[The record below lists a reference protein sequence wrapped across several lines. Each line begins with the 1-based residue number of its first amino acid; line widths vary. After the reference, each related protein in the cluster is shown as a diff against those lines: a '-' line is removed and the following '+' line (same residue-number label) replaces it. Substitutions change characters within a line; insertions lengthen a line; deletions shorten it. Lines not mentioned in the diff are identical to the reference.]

1 MHRALVIIQC
11 LLLAVLACRVD
22 TACAQRLGLS
32 NLILDNQD
40 GRAKV
45 RFAVDV
51 KAVESVDE
59 ALRNGQVLAL
69 ECKAVLSRK
78 RDYLWNREVSRAELL
93 SPLLLHDGGPYEIE
107 LRLRGDER
115 VRGRDLAL
123 VMREAWGSMSMDL
136 GPWSAL
142 ERGGAY
148 ALSLEIRL
156 VRQDVSD
163 WLKGALFFWGF
174 DPVSP
179 VKYQLDFS
187 Y

>member
-1 MHRALVIIQC
+1 MHRAVVLTLC
-11 LLLAVLACRVD
+11 LFLAALAFQAEP
-22 TACAQRLGLS
+22 ACAQRLGLT
-32 NLILDNQD
+32 NLILDNQG

-45 RFAVDV
+45 RFGVDV
-51 KAVESVDE
+51 KAVEAVDA

-78 RDYLWNREVSRAELL
+78 RDYLWNTEVARTELL
-93 SPLLLHDGGPYEIE
+93 SPLYLHDGGPYEID
-107 LRLRGDER
+107 LRQRGDER

-123 VMREAWGSMSMDL
+123 VMREAWGAMSMDL

-142 ERGGAY
+142 ERKGVY
-148 ALSLEIRL
+148 ALTLEIRL